1 MKNHYI
7 TKTGFLLS
15 IAGVRIDIGYLKNSF
30 VKLDDVPIRS
40 DINGRKVHIG
50 CLRSEFIA
58 ST

>member
-7 TKTGFLLS
+7 TKKGFLLS

-30 VKLDDVPIRS
+30 IKLDDVPIRS
-40 DINGRKVHIG
+40 DKYGRKVHIG
-50 CLRSEFIA
+50 CLHSEFIE